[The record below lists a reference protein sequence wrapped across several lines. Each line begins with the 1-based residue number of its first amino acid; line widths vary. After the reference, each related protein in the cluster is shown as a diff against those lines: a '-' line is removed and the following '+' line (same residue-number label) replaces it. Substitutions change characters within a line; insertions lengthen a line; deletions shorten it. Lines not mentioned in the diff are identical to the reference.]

1 MLTFLP
7 HTKWFVGSQFPSQII
22 EPWDTDMKGPSPN
35 HWTAREFP
43 NASFFIVVMKLSSS
57 A

>member
-7 HTKWFVGSQFPSQII
+7 HTMWFVGSQFPSQII